1 MTSRRAKGDSKN
13 GISSKKIIFIKGI
26 NTVKNQKLDFEKN
39 PYAGPLRGHALSRL
53 WFGL

>member
-26 NTVKNQKLDFEKN
+26 NTVKNQKLDFEKIHKIT
-39 PYAGPLRGHALSRL
+39 YLTAKKEI
-53 WFGL
+53 